1 MNIINFINYCF
12 YKIEILMK
20 ELLYDLTPLAV
31 LVTSPDPFTY
41 GNAGNTAGNA
51 ANNRLNYSKAQ

>member
-12 YKIEILMK
+12 YKIEIPMFPNE

-31 LVTSPDPFTY
+31 LVTSPNPFTY
-41 GNAGNTAGNA
+41 GMRVIPQET
-51 ANNRLNYSKAQ
+51 LLIID